1 MDFNNV
7 NYILQFDPPN
17 DLSDYVNRVGRT
29 GRLDQKGYSVL
40 FLMDKEKEYLKY
52 LGDKGANLEE
62 LQENEVL
69 GGIINK
75 FNNEYNLNVRNNM
88 DVLSVIIHSLRK
100 V

>member
-1 MDFNNV
+1 MSW
-7 NYILQFDPPN
+7 YIESGQSKLI
-17 DLSDYVNRVGRT
+17 
-29 GRLDQKGYSVL
+29 
-40 FLMDKEKEYLKY
+40 EKEYLKY

-69 GGIINK
+69 GWIINK